1 MHDDEINGLDAKEL
15 AALTRVECGKGLPV
29 DTVDC
34 PVCFATLAEVPATI
48 LPCSHAFCEDCT
60 VRWMATHTTCPMCRL
75 DCRFVN
81 GFAPFKPRRQR
92 AVPTGQIAPLAAPTT
107 PSAAPA
113 SGLAAPLVS
122 GVGAAPVLADV
133 ASPETTTVFELAPPP
148 TESGTPV
155 ANNAGDDLD
164 CRLSSPRI
172 ATPRGM
178 ATGRTPTRA
187 AAAASLPLSSRTSS
201 RTPRAI
207 AVTPPRLG
215 DASTAAGASASAGAG
230 EADGPMP
237 PVSPLLLASS
247 GGIASSSR
255 ATRSPRS
262 LAARSS
268 RSPHSQHIHS
278 TFTPRSSHSP
288 HAPGAPGTA
297 GAPPRSPQPPS
308 PILPSSPLSPPFL
321 RHSAASPRA
330 GPSPATPPTSALAAS
345 LITSPASPASTLVP
359 ASRTLPSRLAAALAA
374 SVDAERIPSF
384 ASGSAAGSI
393 STPPRFDAEPAAAPA
408 VTVAA
413 GSGDRGR
420 SLAAAADNELS
431 ARRLL
436 SGAEPSPRT
445 RPGASNLRPPP
456 SSTAA
461 RGMLPSPSPSPRP
474 LPHHTTTRPRL
485 TGQATSAVSSPR
497 GQRVQ

>member
-1 MHDDEINGLDAKEL
+1 MHDEELNGLDAKEL

-29 DTVDC
+29 DSVDC

-107 PSAAPA
+107 SSAAPA
-113 SGLAAPLVS
+113 SGLAAPLVP

-133 ASPETTTVFELAPPP
+133 AYPEATTVLELAPPP
-148 TESGTPV
+148 TESGTQV

-172 ATPRGM
+172 ATPRRIT
-178 ATGRTPTRA
+178 TGRTPTRA
-187 AAAASLPLSSRTSS
+187 AAAASLPLSPRTSS

-207 AVTPPRLG
+207 AVTHQRWG
-215 DASTAAGASASAGAG
+215 DAASAAGAG
-230 EADGPMP
+230 EADAPMP

-247 GGIASSSR
+247 GGTATSPR
-255 ATRSPRS
+255 APRSPRS
-262 LAARSS
+262 LAARSP
-268 RSPHSQHIHS
+268 RSPHALG
-278 TFTPRSSHSP
+278 
-288 HAPGAPGTA
+288 APGTAASGTA

-308 PILPSSPLSPPFL
+308 PLLPSSPLSPPFL

-330 GPSPATPPTSALAAS
+330 GPSPATTPPTAALAAS
-345 LITSPASPASTLVP
+345 LVTSPASPASSLGGP
-359 ASRTLPSRLAAALAA
+359 SSRTLPSRLAAALAA
-374 SVDAERIPSF
+374 SVDAERTSSF
-384 ASGSAAGSI
+384 ASGSAAGST
-393 STPPRFDAEPAAAPA
+393 STPPRSIHTSLFTPPGYDAEPAAAPA
-408 VTVAA
+408 VPFAA

-420 SLAAAADNELS
+420 SLAAAADNGLS

-456 SSTAA
+456 TSTAA
-461 RGMLPSPSPSPRP
+461 RGVLPSPSPSLRP
-474 LPHHTTTRPRL
+474 PPHHTTTRPRL
-485 TGQATSAVSSPR
+485 TGQASSAVSSPR
-497 GQRVQ
+497 GQRAQ

>member
-1 MHDDEINGLDAKEL
+1 
-15 AALTRVECGKGLPV
+15 
-29 DTVDC
+29 
-34 PVCFATLAEVPATI
+34 
-48 LPCSHAFCEDCT
+48 
-60 VRWMATHTTCPMCRL
+60 
-75 DCRFVN
+75 
-81 GFAPFKPRRQR
+81 
-92 AVPTGQIAPLAAPTT
+92 
-107 PSAAPA
+107 
-113 SGLAAPLVS
+113 
-122 GVGAAPVLADV
+122 
-133 ASPETTTVFELAPPP
+133 
-148 TESGTPV
+148 
-155 ANNAGDDLD
+155 
-164 CRLSSPRI
+164 
-172 ATPRGM
+172 
-178 ATGRTPTRA
+178 
-187 AAAASLPLSSRTSS
+187 
-201 RTPRAI
+201 
-207 AVTPPRLG
+207 
-215 DASTAAGASASAGAG
+215 
-230 EADGPMP
+230 MP

-255 ATRSPRS
+255 APRSPRS

-278 TFTPRSSHSP
+278 IFTPRSSHSP

-308 PILPSSPLSPPFL
+308 PLLPSSPLSPPFL